1 MYFHNIY
8 DIIINMEEKE
18 HIPLSNDDR
27 LRMLS
32 DALTEA
38 LIELRKRDEGG
49 GDMDTHDIF
58 EKITDQ
64 NDTRLLALLR
74 ASFTKQVEKEED
86 GYAGFQNEIAEFI
99 ERIDPEYAIN
109 IRRRYYEAEI
119 QRILRGQGMD
129 ARFSEPDKEAENVV
143 QLLIDEGL
151 WPADE
156 IIERYEALREPIL
169 GPSVPRIGTKKKGSV
184 NARKKDRS

>member
-1 MYFHNIY
+1 
-8 DIIINMEEKE
+8 
-18 HIPLSNDDR
+18 
-27 LRMLS
+27 MLS

-74 ASFTKQVEKEED
+74 ASFTKQVEKEEY

-156 IIERYEALREPIL
+156 II
-169 GPSVPRIGTKKKGSV
+169 
-184 NARKKDRS
+184 